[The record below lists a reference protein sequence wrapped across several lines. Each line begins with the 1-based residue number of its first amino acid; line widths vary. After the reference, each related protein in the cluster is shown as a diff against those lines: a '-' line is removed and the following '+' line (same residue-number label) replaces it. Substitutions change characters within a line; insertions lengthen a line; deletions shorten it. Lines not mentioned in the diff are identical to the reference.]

1 MNIELNNLALNQ
13 TLFKKTLIIGDG
25 FQDGKQTYADET
37 INDGWYVFVN
47 GKTIIPEEHANV
59 NELYTIGTMYYH
71 DLLVGMP
78 SCGGEIKYSLAI
90 TKDEYLIIAGVK
102 LDNDQSEKI
111 DFVEDIA
118 VFMYINRMPSTMY
131 KDGGLTIQKLAK
143 ELLMSH
149 FLVFIGS
156 NNARDI
162 YNRIEIEKTEENSV
176 LMEAIEEFV
185 KLTESNK
192 IRQKTISKEELDI
205 IEKMNDLLDEDN
217 ILPD

>member
-1 MNIELNNLALNQ
+1 
-13 TLFKKTLIIGDG
+13 
-25 FQDGKQTYADET
+25 
-37 INDGWYVFVN
+37 
-47 GKTIIPEEHANV
+47 
-59 NELYTIGTMYYH
+59 MYYH

-78 SCGGEIKYSLAI
+78 TCGGEVKYSLAI
-90 TKDEYLIIAGVK
+90 TEDEYLIIAGVK
-102 LDNDQSEKI
+102 LDNDQNEII

-156 NNARDI
+156 SNARDI

-176 LMEAIEEFV
+176 LIEAIEEFV

-192 IRQKTISKEELDI
+192 ISQKTISKEELDI
-205 IEKMNDLLDEDN
+205 IEKMNDLLDEDS
-217 ILPD
+217 IMPD